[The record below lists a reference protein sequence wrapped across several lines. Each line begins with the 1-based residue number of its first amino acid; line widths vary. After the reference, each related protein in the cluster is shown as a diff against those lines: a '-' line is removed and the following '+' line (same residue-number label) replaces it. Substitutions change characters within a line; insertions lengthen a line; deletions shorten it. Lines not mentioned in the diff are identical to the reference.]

1 MKTNLI
7 LTFILFIFALFFPFI
22 IFAFDGAQSG
32 QTEEN
37 ISETVIT
44 EVQES
49 STAETETVTESVTE
63 KENIETVSVLSVSSG
78 KVTEISLFDYLVG
91 TVSAE
96 MPASYHEEALK
107 AQAVACYTYLKWIK
121 ENSESDTSDITDS
134 SSKHQAYL
142 TDSELKEKW
151 GKNYD
156 IYRKKIED
164 VVNCIQGEYLEYSG
178 ETAMTVYHALSC
190 GKTNSAQEVWDSA
203 VPYLVSV
210 NAPGDKL
217 SESYKNIVTVS
228 REDFCKKLSDFNISL
243 DEEKISDSIKTDES
257 GYFSSLEYDNEILFP
272 SDIRSAFS
280 LDSLNFKISTD
291 DGTVTFT
298 VYGKGH
304 GVGMSQYSA
313 DYMARQ
319 GYAYDEILAH
329 FYKGTT
335 LEKQ

>member
-7 LTFILFIFALFFPFI
+7 LSLILFIFALFFPFI
-22 IFAFDGAQSG
+22 IFSFDGSSDGESG
-32 QTEEN
+32 ETHTET
-37 ISETVIT
+37 SIT
-44 EVQES
+44 ETKENSTS
-49 STAETETVTESVTE
+49 SENHTTD
-63 KENIETVSVLSVSSG
+63 ENIETVAVLSTSSG
-78 KVTEISLFDYLVG
+78 KVTTVSVFDYLVG

-96 MPASYHEEALK
+96 MPASYREEALK

-142 TDSELKEKW
+142 TESELKDKW

-156 IYRKKIED
+156 IYRSKIEEI
-164 VVNCIQGEYLEYSG
+164 VNSILGEYLTHEG
-178 ETAMTVYHALSC
+178 ETAMTVYHAISC
-190 GKTNSAQEVWDSA
+190 GKTNSADEVWNSA

-217 SESYKNIVTVS
+217 SENFRNSVTFS
-228 REDFCKKLSDFNISL
+228 REDFCKKLSDFNITL
-243 DEEKISDSIKTDES
+243 KDEKISGLIKTDEN
-257 GYFSSLEYDNEILFP
+257 GYFSSLEYKKQVLYP
-272 SDIRSAFS
+272 SDLRSAFS
-280 LDSLNFKISTD
+280 LNSLNFKIKESND
-291 DGTVTFT
+291 NIVFT

-319 GYAYDEILAH
+319 GYSYDEILAH
-329 FYKGTT
+329 FYKNTT
-335 LEKQ
+335 LVKNK